1 MVLRSLACCRP
12 QQPTSL
18 VIDDEGQVPLALP
31 VADLVDP
38 NPAQAGEQ
46 IAVGSRFT
54 GDALLGCS
62 TRSPRPTRPRP

>member
-1 MVLRSLACCRP
+1 LG
-12 QQPTSL
+12 L
-18 VIDDEGQVPLALP
+18 VALP

-38 NPAQAGEQ
+38 DPAQAGEQ

-62 TRSPRPTRPRP
+62 TRSPDLHDDDPRLGRSRNPRLPL